1 MITAMYEC
9 LYFITASG
17 ESSVEEFINSLDSR
31 TQRKFFYKKELLEE
45 FGPRLPY
52 PHAKY
57 IGGGVYELRFEGVEG
72 AVRVIYFFCSG
83 NLIVFTNGFVKKSN
97 KIPKQELNLA
107 LQRMKAFHVVRGD
120 VK

>member
-1 MITAMYEC
+1 MYEC
-9 LYFITASG
+9 LYFNTASG
-17 ESSVEEFINSLDSR
+17 ESPVEEFINSLDSR

-57 IGGGVYELRFEGVEG
+57 IGRSIYELRFEGMEG
-72 AVRVIYFFCSG
+72 AVRVIYFFYSRD
-83 NLIVFTNGFVKKSN
+83 LVVFTNGFIKKSN
-97 KIPKQELNLA
+97 KAPKQELSLA
-107 LQRMKAFHVVRGD
+107 LQRMKVFHGMRGD